1 MTNALDKCWMLII
14 GEIIIIPPQ
23 KSHWDFVSLSPPP
36 SISPSLSQTTLSY
49 SRGRKP
55 PYCKQIYK
63 DAHVT
68 RKRSLSSSGPQELRS
83 ASKHERCENISF
95 SPSAPSHTDGL
106 RQYLDQSLLRSPE
119 SESAHQAT
127 PRIWP
132 AETACSTARLL
143 FQTATFEVSL
153 LCSNR

>member
-1 MTNALDKCWMLII
+1 MYQYWFTNCDKCTGQMLDVNNR
-14 GEIIIIPPQ
+14 GNNNNTPPK
-23 KSHWDFVSLSPPP
+23 KSLGLCLPLSTPFHLSLP
-36 SISPSLSQTTLSY
+36 PSLSQTTLSY

-55 PYCKQIYK
+55 PCCKQIYK

-83 ASKHERCENISF
+83 ASKHERCENVSF

-106 RQYLDQSLLRSPE
+106 RQYLNQSLLRSPE

-127 PRIWP
+127 PRI
-132 AETACSTARLL
+132 
-143 FQTATFEVSL
+143 
-153 LCSNR
+153 